1 MDLALRQAHLAKDT
15 LEVPIGAVVYHAP
28 TDVVV
33 GAGHNTREANNDP
46 MGHAEVA
53 AISDA
58 SQALDSWRLEGCTL
72 YVTLEPC
79 LMCAGAI
86 FQSRIERVVFG
97 ALDPK
102 AGVFGSLYDFG
113 KEDRFNHRV
122 EASGGVRATESAELL
137 KSFFTELRGNNNKH
151 E

>member
-1 MDLALRQAHLAKDT
+1 MNLALEQARLAGDKG
-15 LEVPIGAVVYHAP
+15 EVPIGSVIYHHP
-28 TDVVV
+28 TGTVIGV
-33 GAGHNTREANNDP
+33 GHNNREAQQDP
-46 MGHAEVA
+46 LGHAEIQ
-53 AISDA
+53 AISAA
-58 SQALDSWRLEGCTL
+58 SKSLDSWRIEDCAL

-102 AGVFGSLYDFG
+102 AGVFGSLYNFG
-113 KEDRFNHRV
+113 EEERFNHKV
-122 EASGGVRATESAELL
+122 EVLGGVCASESAELL
-137 KSFFTELRGNNNKH
+137 KSFFAELRSNSNTH